1 MKYTHLDAW
10 AGGQGEEGGG
20 ERKEIDLK
28 QDGRKASIRCF
39 IKLFP
44 GVGRWGSILLGPL
57 RTILSRNEREKSF
70 PGPRHQS
77 VKDCPWG
84 VNSSDIQVCTY
95 VGMVKSMVVLAE
107 ALRQGR
113 QTHISFCY

>member
-1 MKYTHLDAW
+1 MFYLGSTGTRNRRLRDV
-10 AGGQGEEGGG
+10 
-20 ERKEIDLK
+20 K

-44 GVGRWGSILLGPL
+44 SVVRWGSVLLGPL

-95 VGMVKSMVVLAE
+95 VGVVKSMVVLAE
-107 ALRQGR
+107 ALRRGR
-113 QTHISFCY
+113 QTHISFWY